1 MIDSD
6 HIINNGK
13 YESQT
18 SDRSRTIP
26 KADGSSYRRRES
38 DRRKRSEAIDRRT
51 LSSSASDSA
60 SSGTVGKTDQKSDY
74 ESLRSRFRFRP
85 SAGARVSSAE
95 MIFKVVKNKVFVI
108 GDHKKLRFS
117 E

>member
-18 SDRSRTIP
+18 SDRSRKIP
-26 KADGSSYRRRES
+26 KADGSSYRRREA
-38 DRRKRSEAIDRRT
+38 DFRT
-51 LSSSASDSA
+51 LSSSAFDSA
-60 SSGTVGKTDQKSDY
+60 SSATVGKTDQKSDY
-74 ESLRSRFRFRP
+74 ESLRFRFRP

-95 MIFKVVKNKVFVI
+95 MIFKVVK
-108 GDHKKLRFS
+108 KKLRFS
-117 E
+117 

>member
-6 HIINNGK
+6 HIINNGN

-18 SDRSRTIP
+18 SDCSRTIP

-38 DRRKRSEAIDRRT
+38 DRRKRSEAIDFGT
-51 LSSSASDSA
+51 FPSSAVNPA
-60 SSGTVGKTDQKSDY
+60 AAGQTNQKSDY

-85 SAGARVSSAE
+85 SAE
-95 MIFKVVKNKVFVI
+95 MIFLK
-108 GDHKKLRFS
+108 S
-117 E
+117 

>member
-26 KADGSSYRRRES
+26 KADGSSYRRREI
-38 DRRKRSEAIDRRT
+38 DRRKRSEAIGFRA
-51 LSSSASDSA
+51 LSSSAFDSA
-60 SSGTVGKTDQKSDY
+60 SSTTVGKTDQKSDY
-74 ESLRSRFRFRP
+74 ESLQSRFRFRP
-85 SAGARVSSAE
+85 SAE
-95 MIFKVVKNKVFVI
+95 MIFLK
-108 GDHKKLRFS
+108 S
-117 E
+117 

>member
-26 KADGSSYRRRES
+26 KADGSSYRRREA
-38 DRRKRSEAIDRRT
+38 DFRT

-60 SSGTVGKTDQKSDY
+60 SSATAGQANQK
-74 ESLRSRFRFRP
+74 
-85 SAGARVSSAE
+85 
-95 MIFKVVKNKVFVI
+95 
-108 GDHKKLRFS
+108 
-117 E
+117 